1 MSKWRAERMGT
12 ASHYENG
19 KTIERLQR
27 DFDDIEQPR
36 VERPRTR
43 AELRRLQ
50 RERDI
55 EDAFLPEESM
65 QDVTA
70 EHDKDAGKTF
80 SHRRGKEMSVR
91 EQKKAAARLV
101 DCPDVVNQAGL
112 YDTITLRDSD
122 GEEYERELD
131 FPETKTPPIFNAFR
145 GDYVGAIHSIGGYTY
160 QLVKVKKANG
170 RVYALGVME
179 RDGEQ
184 AEKRVALTGRQRKNQ
199 KREQTIRDN
208 GHRRESVHHWMDE
221 QIPRRNRDHKS
232 APSVPKWRKGMP
244 ATHEPFVASARDD
257 YSFRH
262 YTLGKR
268 SIVSFR
274 SDWHIIVN
282 PRNGRRHEW
291 KVTPEVFDNLESM
304 VKFGKISDMGKVL
317 QYLMGLRIKEV
328 KNRRHKGT
336 TD

>member
-27 DFDDIEQPR
+27 DFDGIEQPR

-80 SHRRGKEMSVR
+80 SHRRGKEMSVQ

-112 YDTITLRDSD
+112 YDTITIRDSD

-184 AEKRVALTGRQRKNQ
+184 AEKRVVLTGRQRKNQ
-199 KREQTIRDN
+199 KREQTTREDCHRSELVQHRMDRQVPRKNRDWIPDPSVSEWRRDMPVTRVASIAPMRNDCFIRYYGLGTRNIVLFRPDW
-208 GHRRESVHHWMDE
+208 HV
-221 QIPRRNRDHKS
+221 IAKPRR
-232 APSVPKWRKGMP
+232 
-244 ATHEPFVASARDD
+244 
-257 YSFRH
+257 
-262 YTLGKR
+262 
-268 SIVSFR
+268 
-274 SDWHIIVN
+274 
-282 PRNGRRHEW
+282 GRRREW
-291 KVTPEVFDNLESM
+291 KVTSEVFNNLESM
-304 VKFGKISDMGKVL
+304 VKFGKISDMNGLL
-317 QYLMGLRIKEV
+317 QYMMELKIKEI
-328 KNRRHKGT
+328 
-336 TD
+336 

>member
-27 DFDDIEQPR
+27 DFDGIEQPR

-80 SHRRGKEMSVR
+80 SHRRGKEMSVQ

-145 GDYVGAIHSIGGYTY
+145 GDYVGAVHSIGGYTY

-170 RVYALGVME
+170 RVYALGAIE
-179 RDGEQ
+179 RDGKQ
-184 AEKRVALTGRQRKNQ
+184 GEKRFALTRRQRK
-199 KREQTIRDN
+199 KRDQTTRNDC
-208 GHRRESVHHWMDE
+208 HRSESVQHSMDRHV
-221 QIPRRNRDHKS
+221 PRKKCDYNPEPPVS
-232 APSVPKWRKGMP
+232 EGRKDMP
-244 ATHEPFVASARDD
+244 ATHIPSIASTRDNCFIR
-257 YSFRH
+257 Y
-262 YTLGKR
+262 YGLGKR
-268 SIVSFR
+268 NIVLFR
-274 SDWHIIVN
+274 PDWHVIAK
-282 PRNGRRHEW
+282 PRR
-291 KVTPEVFDNLESM
+291 
-304 VKFGKISDMGKVL
+304 
-317 QYLMGLRIKEV
+317 
-328 KNRRHKGT
+328 
-336 TD
+336 